1 MHKSIT
7 ILVCDDD
14 ADDRMLI
21 KDAFDENRVSNPLE
35 FVNDGEE
42 LMNYLY
48 RRGAYEHLQG
58 APFPGVIL
66 LDLNM
71 PKKDGR
77 TALKEIRADEALHRI
92 PVVVQ
97 TTSKADEDIMRTY
110 GLGVS
115 SFITKPVTFEGLC
128 DVVNALNHYWL
139 ETVALP
145 PECQSAA
152 SVKP

>member
-1 MHKSIT
+1 MLKSIT
-7 ILVCDDD
+7 ILVADDD
-14 ADDRMLI
+14 ADDRMMI
-21 KDAFDENRVSNPLE
+21 KDAFEENSVSNPLE

-42 LMNYLY
+42 LMDYLY
-48 RRGAYEHLQG
+48 RRGAYEHLKD
-58 APFPGVIL
+58 APYPGVIL

-77 TALKEIRADEALHRI
+77 TALKEIRADESLQRI
-92 PVVVQ
+92 PVVVL
-97 TTSKADEDIMRTY
+97 TTSKTDEDIMRTY

-128 DVVNALNHYWL
+128 GVVKALSHYWF
-139 ETVALP
+139 EIVALP

-152 SVKP
+152 SGKP